1 MKAMNNHK
9 IHDHPRLQQKLR
21 IEQSLAIVD
30 REFAYL
36 FERFTYLM
44 DGDHILVMKEDYEY
58 IKLNNN

>member
-1 MKAMNNHK
+1 MNNHK

-36 FERFTYLM
+36 FESFTYLM
-44 DGDHILVMKEDYEY
+44 DGDHILVTKEDYEY